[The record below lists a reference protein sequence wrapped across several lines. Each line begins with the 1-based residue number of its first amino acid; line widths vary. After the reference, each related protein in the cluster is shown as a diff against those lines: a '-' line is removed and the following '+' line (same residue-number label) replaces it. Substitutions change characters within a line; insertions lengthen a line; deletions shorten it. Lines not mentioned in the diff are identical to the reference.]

1 MACVCHSE
9 LTSPPKY
16 GNLNFNNNGFHY
28 FGLGKESPPQA
39 LGYSEQLFTCHK
51 KVFWA
56 IIFCTIW
63 NRLPLP
69 NMVFT
74 YLMQGKK
81 LVIESLKQYST
92 DTTNSLDFANVT
104 LGFMYNVNNEAQKI
118 ILSVMSPF
126 LRNLFF

>member
-1 MACVCHSE
+1 
-9 LTSPPKY
+9 
-16 GNLNFNNNGFHY
+16 
-28 FGLGKESPPQA
+28 
-39 LGYSEQLFTCHK
+39 
-51 KVFWA
+51 
-56 IIFCTIW
+56 
-63 NRLPLP
+63 
-69 NMVFT
+69 MVFT

-126 LRNLFF
+126 LRNLFFSYGKIIKKTQKN

>member
-1 MACVCHSE
+1 
-9 LTSPPKY
+9 
-16 GNLNFNNNGFHY
+16 
-28 FGLGKESPPQA
+28 
-39 LGYSEQLFTCHK
+39 
-51 KVFWA
+51 
-56 IIFCTIW
+56 
-63 NRLPLP
+63 
-69 NMVFT
+69 MVFT